1 MTVGGSSL
9 HFSKLLACSQPDG
22 TTNASRQGGKSS
34 KNEKSVRTLSDREKE
49 EGLANGEVWE
59 YGALAVAE
67 LFGSLQI
74 KVLS

>member
-1 MTVGGSSL
+1 VTVGGSSL
-9 HFSKLLACSQPDG
+9 QFFKLLPCSQPDG
-22 TTNASRQGGKSS
+22 TTDTSKQGGKSS
-34 KNEKSVRTLSDREKE
+34 KNEKSARTLSDRENE